1 MAVSDVLGWGWLAFL
16 SGCLLGFVVRSVALD
31 SPFAA
36 KVDQRVVSPHAYL
49 LGRLMEVRKY
59 DASDWEP
66 CVVVAVG
73 WRGSVCV
80 RRICD
85 IDRPGFW
92 VHHDRAVTHLR
103 EIER

>member
-1 MAVSDVLGWGWLAFL
+1 MAVTDVLGWGWLAFL
-16 SGCLLGFVVRSVALD
+16 SGCLLGFVARSVLESFEGAID
-31 SPFAA
+31 R
-36 KVDQRVVSPHAYL
+36 RVASPHAHM

-73 WRGSVCV
+73 WHGSVCV
-80 RRICD
+80 RRLCD

-92 VHHDRAVTHLR
+92 VHHDRAMTHLR
-103 EIER
+103 EVER

>member
-36 KVDQRVVSPHAYL
+36 KVDQRVCSKYAYL
-49 LGRLMEVRKY
+49 LNRLMEVRKY

-73 WRGSVCV
+73 WHGSACV
-80 RRICD
+80 RRLCD
-85 IDRPGFW
+85 IDQPGFW
-92 VHHDRAVTHLR
+92 VHHDRATTHLR